1 MGKLFGRYAEG
12 VISRL
17 RGELAG
23 IEGPNV
29 LVDCQGVGYEVTVP
43 DGVLV
48 QLPLIGERVTLL
60 VRQTFREDGQS
71 MFGFLTS
78 DSRRLFDLL
87 LGVSGCGPKSALN
100 LLSLDEQTVARAI
113 VQGDAKTLTRA
124 SGVGPKLAQ
133 KIIIDLKDKVGDIV
147 SRGSVSRAPVVVQED
162 DDLMAALLALGFRRA
177 EAEPAAEQARSEAKD
192 IPGQIR
198 IATAL
203 MRPK

>member
-1 MGKLFGRYAEG
+1 

-48 QLPLIGERVTLL
+48 QLPMIGDRVTLL

-71 MFGFLTS
+71 MFGFLTN

-133 KIIIDLKDKVGDIV
+133 KIIIDLKDKVGEIV
-147 SRGSVSRAPVVVQED
+147 SRGQIAQPKPVLVQED

-177 EAEPAAEQARSEAKD
+177 EAEAAAEQARAEATD
-192 IPGQIR
+192 IRAQIR